1 MPMSRRPPLGAHVS
15 IAGGLDRAVARG
27 LDLGCDALQV
37 FVKNA
42 NQWQARPLGD
52 EAVDAFR
59 TALASS
65 PIRALVAHSTYL
77 INLAATDAT
86 NLRRS
91 RSTLG
96 DELDRCARL
105 GIHQLVLHP
114 GAHLGAGEQT
124 GISRIA
130 ESLDEVFADRPD
142 GPTRLLLETTAG
154 QGTHLGYRLEQL
166 AAIRE
171 SSANADRLGICL
183 DTCHLFAAG
192 YSIHRPA
199 GYKKFFRELEQLFG
213 PEEPCCIHLNDSLKD
228 CGSRRDRHA
237 NLGAGKIGSD
247 LFRRLVRDPRLRRVP
262 MILET
267 PAGDDKSGHASDL
280 ALLRSF

>member
-1 MPMSRRPPLGAHVS
+1 MSRRPPLGAHVS
-15 IAGGLDRAVARG
+15 IAGGLERAVSRG
-27 LDLGCDALQV
+27 VDLGCDALQI

-42 NQWQARPLGD
+42 SQWQARPLGD
-52 EAVDAFR
+52 DTVDAFC

-65 PIRALVAHSTYL
+65 PIREVVAHSTYL
-77 INLAATDAT
+77 INLAATDPT

-91 RSTLG
+91 RETLG

-105 GIHQLVLHP
+105 GIPQLVVHP
-114 GAHLGAGEQT
+114 GAHLGAGEKA

-130 ESLDEVFADRPD
+130 ESLDEVLAERPA
-142 GPTRLLLETTAG
+142 GPTRILLETTAG
-154 QGTHLGYRLEQL
+154 QGTHLGHRLEEL

-171 SSANADRLGICL
+171 SSGNADRLGICL

-199 GYKKFFRELEQLFG
+199 GYKRFFRELEELFG
-213 PEEPCCIHLNDSLKD
+213 PEEPCCIHLNDSLKE

-247 LFRRLVRDPRLRRVP
+247 LFRRLLRDSRLHRVP

-267 PAGDDKSGHASDL
+267 PAGDDKSGHARDL

>member
-1 MPMSRRPPLGAHVS
+1 MRHRPPLGAHVS
-15 IAGGLDRAVARG
+15 IAGGMERAVSRG
-27 LDLGCDALQV
+27 LELDCDALQV

-42 NQWQARPLGD
+42 NQWRGRPLSDD
-52 EAVDAFR
+52 EVDAFR
-59 TALASS
+59 TALDSS
-65 PIRALVAHSTYL
+65 SIDEVVAHSTYL
-77 INLAATDAT
+77 INLAATDPT

-105 GIHQLVLHP
+105 GILQLVLHP
-114 GAHLGAGEQT
+114 GAHLGAGEQAA
-124 GISRIA
+124 IDRIA
-130 ESLDEVFADRPD
+130 ESLDEVLAARPD
-142 GPTRLLLETTAG
+142 CPTRVLLETTAG
-154 QGTHLGYRLEQL
+154 QGTHLGHRLEQL
-166 AAIRE
+166 AAILE
-171 SSANADRLGICL
+171 SSANAFRVGLCL

-199 GYKKFFRELEQLFG
+199 GYKEFFRNLEALFG
-213 PEEPCCIHLNDSLKD
+213 SEEPCCIHLNDSLRE

-237 NLGAGKIGSD
+237 NLGAGKIGHD

-267 PAGDDKSGHASDL
+267 PLGEDKRGHARDL